1 MRNGSAGSSPPR
13 FVAFSHLPTS
23 TTARALSTP
32 RTTSQRRLVKL
43 RNMLNSRCPSPS
55 TSAKACA
62 ENRSIATR
70 SPVSEYQ
77 RKHDHDDR
85 RPYGV
90 HGQIGDLPSLQRGK
104 RAPVTHEARIEPRRP
119 RQVDEQNEVLAKSR
133 HSVGSEAKLGDAGG
147 DRRERHAIDHEC
159 ADHEQE
165 LQAVE
170 EVGRG
175 LRISRGGGV

>member
-1 MRNGSAGSSPPR
+1 MRNGSAGSCPPR
-13 FVAFSHLPTS
+13 FVALTHLPTS

-90 HGQIGDLPSLQRGK
+90 HGGIGALPSPERGK
-104 RAPVTHEARIEPRRP
+104 RAPMNIEARLEQRR
-119 RQVDEQNEVLAKSR
+119 
-133 HSVGSEAKLGDAGG
+133 
-147 DRRERHAIDHEC
+147 
-159 ADHEQE
+159 
-165 LQAVE
+165 
-170 EVGRG
+170 
-175 LRISRGGGV
+175 